1 MDSVDTGPL
10 YDQSYDH
17 TPPLVSQSI
26 PEEDKEKE
34 KGEIGDS
41 VMVIESW

>member
-10 YDQSYDH
+10 YDQSFDH

-26 PEEDKEKE
+26 PGEDKDIEERRASIKM
-34 KGEIGDS
+34 KG
-41 VMVIESW
+41 